1 MAVYLLLSM
10 GLGIVWMGL
19 TSQTTLENYLVGVV
33 MSLSILAFV
42 RFKPPKLRWSRLPSQ
57 IGAALVYMLLL
68 FRDIVLSSIDVTRRV
83 LSPTIPLNPGIVAV
97 TTQDPEHDPMICALS
112 SDIITLTPGELVVDV
127 EDNFTMYVH
136 ALDVDATLANIEQV
150 QARRL
155 TLMKRILGR
164 D

>member
-19 TSQTTLENYLVGVV
+19 TSQTTLENYLVGAV
-33 MSLSILAFV
+33 LSWGILAFV
-42 RFKPPKLRWSRLPSQ
+42 RFNPPKLRWSRLPSQ
-57 IGAALVYMLLL
+57 IGATLVYMMLL

-83 LSPTIPLNPGIVAV
+83 LSPTIPLNPGIVAA
-97 TTQDPEHDPMICALS
+97 TTQDPEHDPLICALS

-127 EDNFTMYVH
+127 EDNFTMYIH
-136 ALDVDATLANIEQV
+136 ALDIDATLASIEQV